1 MKPILVLNP
10 GSTSFKFK
18 LFDLTDGEQICAEG
32 TCERIGQTEGS
43 YRISSNGKIVSGR
56 RHFDSC
62 LDAFSFSVENL
73 IDLGCITSLADVG
86 AAAFKTVH
94 GGEISGTCLV
104 DDSVLAAMERY
115 ASLAPAHNP
124 VYLSVMKTLREHY
137 PKLVLIARF
146 ETSFHQSVPEYR
158 RVYGI
163 PFEWA
168 QTYGIKRY
176 GFHGSSHEYIAWR
189 IGQILPQARRIISM
203 HLGGSS
209 SVCAIQDGRSVAV
222 SMGATPQSGLF
233 HNNRVGDFD
242 PFCLPYLMDQTGL
255 SLEETLQ
262 VLGSESGFV
271 GLSGLSSDLRE
282 VEEAYGAG
290 DPRARLTIQAFV
302 DNLAGYVGQYAVY
315 LEGIE
320 ALVFTGGI
328 GYNSRLI
335 RRLVCQK
342 LAYMGVA
349 IEETG
354 EEEGDRVISPP
365 DSRIHVLA
373 VKTDEERIIARYA
386 KTWLES

>member
-18 LFDLTDGEQICAEG
+18 LFDLTDGEQVCAEG
-32 TCERIGQTEGS
+32 TCERIGQAEGT
-43 YRISSNGKIVSGR
+43 YRISANGKTVSGR

-62 LDAFSFSVENL
+62 LEAFSFSVENL
-73 IDLGCITSLADVG
+73 IDLGCIASLTDVG
-86 AAAFKTVH
+86 AAAFKAVH

-104 DDSVLAAMERY
+104 DDTVLGAMERY

-137 PKLVLIARF
+137 PELVLIARF
-146 ETSFHQSVPEYR
+146 ETAFHQSVPEYR

-163 PFEWA
+163 PYEWA
-168 QTYGIKRY
+168 QTYGVKRY
-176 GFHGSSHEYIAWR
+176 GFHGSSHEYIAWHMA
-189 IGQILPQARRIISM
+189 QMLPQARRVISM

-209 SVCAIQDGRSVAV
+209 SVCAILDGRSVAV

-242 PFCLPYLMDQTGL
+242 PFCLPYLMEQTGL
-255 SLEETLQ
+255 SLEEILQ
-262 VLGSESGFV
+262 VLGSESGFL
-271 GLSGLSSDLRE
+271 GLSGLSGDLRE
-282 VEEAYGAG
+282 VEEAYETG
-290 DPRARLTIQAFV
+290 DSRARLTIQAFA

-315 LEGIE
+315 LEGID

-342 LAYMGVA
+342 LAYMGVTIKEA
-349 IEETG
+349 A
-354 EEEGDRVISPP
+354 EEEGDRVISRS
-365 DSRIHVLA
+365 DSRIQVWV